1 MVNVILAINNVKQ
14 GRIKGKQSIARST
27 VVVPVSTGNSCV
39 YTVDWWQV
47 KKTGFFDILLFER
60 QDQMSRLESITNT
73 LFFLLVTNICIES
86 NLAGLKKT

>member
-1 MVNVILAINNVKQ
+1 MT
-14 GRIKGKQSIARST
+14 GKNR
-27 VVVPVSTGNSCV
+27 
-39 YTVDWWQV
+39 
-47 KKTGFFDILLFER
+47 GFFDILLFER